1 MWDSLG
7 GCSERSCLGLTVLF
21 GSVAYI
27 SPKTAGFL
35 FGLSHRSICGQL
47 GSATNQ
53 FVSFL
58 MCCFAVIAVTVPHA
72 VIPDKAGVEL
82 AHSKALHTQVAW
94 AHTGSVGI
102 GLSAQPDSTAYSS
115 SCRAQP
121 PHVGKGCAHCRHR
134 SRHSA
139 GRASA
144 SWRGL
149 R

>member
-1 MWDSLG
+1 M
-7 GCSERSCLGLTVLF
+7 GLTVLF

-53 FVSFL
+53 FVSFS

-94 AHTGSVGI
+94 ASGSQHNPT
-102 GLSAQPDSTAYSS
+102 LQPIAPLAEPNLLT
-115 SCRAQP
+115 
-121 PHVGKGCAHCRHR
+121 
-134 SRHSA
+134 
-139 GRASA
+139 
-144 SWRGL
+144 
-149 R
+149 